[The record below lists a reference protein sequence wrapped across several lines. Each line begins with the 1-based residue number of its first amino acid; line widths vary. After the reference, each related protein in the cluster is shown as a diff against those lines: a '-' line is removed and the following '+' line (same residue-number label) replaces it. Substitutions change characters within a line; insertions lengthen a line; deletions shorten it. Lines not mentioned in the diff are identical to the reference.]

1 MNGFWGADT
10 EAVRAQGEACTGA
23 AGTMETLL
31 RSCSSLVSAADW
43 SGEDAEAFRERWV
56 SEVDSRLQQVIE
68 MLRADGEALRRHG
81 DEQDEAS
88 SDDGGLGTGAPGAPI
103 PTLPGFPSV
112 PIPTLP
118 GLPSLPGLS
127 GIRSLPSLP
136 LLLPDVPLPD
146 LELPDIDLPEP
157 SEIWGPISAPVPAFP
172 LPGPLPAPVPLPELR
187 PLPLPQPAP
196 WPMSPEWPL
205 PQPLP
210 QPLPLPSPPPGL
222 ESLP

>member
-1 MNGFWGADT
+1 LDVHGRRPMVSSPHRHPRTVPVASSCTDRTTGRGTMNGFWGAGT

-31 RSCSSLVSAADW
+31 RSCSSLVSAAEW

-103 PTLPGFPSV
+103 PTLPGLPCV
-112 PIPTLP
+112 AIATL
-118 GLPSLPGLS
+118 
-127 GIRSLPSLP
+127 R
-136 LLLPDVPLPD
+136 
-146 LELPDIDLPEP
+146 
-157 SEIWGPISAPVPAFP
+157 
-172 LPGPLPAPVPLPELR
+172 
-187 PLPLPQPAP
+187 
-196 WPMSPEWPL
+196 
-205 PQPLP
+205 
-210 QPLPLPSPPPGL
+210 
-222 ESLP
+222 

>member
-23 AGTMETLL
+23 AGAMETLL
-31 RSCSSLVSAADW
+31 RSCSSLVSAAEW

-103 PTLPGFPSV
+103 PTLPGFPGA
-112 PIPTLP
+112 PIPT
-118 GLPSLPGLS
+118 
-127 GIRSLPSLP
+127 I
-136 LLLPDVPLPD
+136 PLPD
-146 LELPDIDLPEP
+146 IELQDIDLPEP

-196 WPMSPEWPL
+196 WPTPPEWPL

-210 QPLPLPSPPPGL
+210 LPAPLPGL
-222 ESLP
+222 